1 VEQDLWL
8 RNTSDRLGVDA
19 VALRKSL
26 TSLAPISA
34 ARLDPNRNIV
44 VDQEK
49 KLLRWVLGH
58 PEAVAP
64 EELEEWTEEF
74 ENPEL
79 KGLLELIITCYR
91 EHGRLDHGLLV
102 QQAPGET
109 QRQHIC
115 ALTLE
120 EDDSRG
126 HLGDF
131 LADDWRRNLKVRHL
145 KKAQTKLKA
154 MMAKSPGDGELVAL
168 QVQWRTIDQQLKDLS
183 AV

>member
-1 VEQDLWL
+1 M
-8 RNTSDRLGVDA
+8 
-19 VALRKSL
+19 
-26 TSLAPISA
+26 
-34 ARLDPNRNIV
+34 
-44 VDQEK
+44 
-49 KLLRWVLGH
+49 
-58 PEAVAP
+58 
-64 EELEEWTEEF
+64 
-74 ENPEL
+74 
-79 KGLLELIITCYR
+79 
-91 EHGRLDHGLLV
+91 DHGLLV

-154 MMAKSPGDGELVAL
+154 MMAKSRVDDDLVAL

>member
-1 VEQDLWL
+1 M
-8 RNTSDRLGVDA
+8 
-19 VALRKSL
+19 
-26 TSLAPISA
+26 
-34 ARLDPNRNIV
+34 
-44 VDQEK
+44 
-49 KLLRWVLGH
+49 
-58 PEAVAP
+58 
-64 EELEEWTEEF
+64 
-74 ENPEL
+74 
-79 KGLLELIITCYR
+79 
-91 EHGRLDHGLLV
+91 DHGLLV

-145 KKAQTKLKA
+145 KKAQTRLKA
-154 MMAKSPGDGELVAL
+154 MMAKASGDDDLVAL